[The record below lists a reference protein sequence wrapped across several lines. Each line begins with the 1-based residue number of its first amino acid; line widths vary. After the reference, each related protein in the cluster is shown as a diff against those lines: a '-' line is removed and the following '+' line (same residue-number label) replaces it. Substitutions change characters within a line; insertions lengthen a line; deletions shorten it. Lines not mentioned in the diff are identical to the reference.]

1 MFSQGG
7 FQVDETDAMDVHV
20 VEYSV
25 ASGCAT
31 LEVSESRDL
40 GAVQGNDCLVV
51 VTSFDSS
58 MLLYEPHRSNLRLR
72 AQTQGY
78 QKRHCAQRECAFPDE
93 QQNPWPL
100 PLSKGE
106 SNKKLLTLKLES
118 EAGFMR

>member
-1 MFSQGG
+1 MFSQGS

-25 ASGCAT
+25 AWVRI
-31 LEVSESRDL
+31 LEVSESKYL
-40 GAVQGNDCLVV
+40 GAVEGNGCLVV

-78 QKRHCAQRECAFPDE
+78 QKETLRPEGEC
-93 QQNPWPL
+93 L
-100 PLSKGE
+100 P
-106 SNKKLLTLKLES
+106 
-118 EAGFMR
+118 R